1 MAGLTIACADGDPQ
15 ARRET
20 RDALVDDGHDVV
32 SCATVNEADNL
43 IGTGDIDCVV
53 TEYSLP
59 DGTGLELTE
68 LVRDRSPDTPC
79 VLFTDATPDR
89 IDSARHGDVVVEYLP
104 RDMPDARESLCRLV
118 ENVVAQRTQ
127 VGYPLPPDED
137 ERLAALAQY
146 DRPGMDA
153 TETFDRLTE
162 LARAHFGVDVAFV
175 GVIDAHEE
183 RFLACAGEDWE
194 TLTRED
200 SMCTHTILEDDML
213 VVEDVDT
220 DPRFADNERLAELD
234 ITAYAGV
241 PLRTPRGATIGA
253 FCLTHSETRSFSEA
267 ELADLRRFADEAME
281 QLELRRRL
289 DEANASPTGSDGDDT
304 FLSSSGEPGRDGPP
318 DPDTAPRT
326 GPEAGTGPAVGQQDD
341 SGGEEP

>member
-1 MAGLTIACADGDPQ
+1 MVGLTIACVDGDPE
-15 ARRET
+15 ARRGT
-20 RDALVDDGHDVV
+20 RDALVGGGHDVV
-32 SCATVNEADNL
+32 SCGTVAEAADL
-43 IGTGDIDCVV
+43 VGTGDVDCVV

-59 DGTGLELTE
+59 DGTGLDLTGLIRE
-68 LVRDRSPDTPC
+68 RSPDTPC

-89 IDSARHGDVVVEYLP
+89 IDSARHDDVVVEYLP
-104 RDMPDARESLCRLV
+104 RDTPNARESLGRLV

-146 DRPGMDA
+146 DRPGLDA
-153 TETFDRLTE
+153 AETFDRLTT
-162 LARAHFGVDVAFV
+162 LARARFGVDVAFV
-175 GVIDAHEE
+175 GVVDAHEE

-200 SMCTHTILEDDML
+200 SMCTHTILETDVM
-213 VVEDVDT
+213 VVEDVHA
-220 DPRFADNERLAELD
+220 DPRFADNERLEELD
-234 ITAYAGV
+234 IEAYAGV

-253 FCLTHSETRSFSEA
+253 FCLTHGEPRPFSES

-289 DEANASPTGSDGDDT
+289 DETGEEGDPTTSPSPGTDT
-304 FLSSSGEPGRDGPP
+304 DRPAEPEP
-318 DPDTAPRT
+318 DPETESAT
-326 GPEAGTGPAVGQQDD
+326 GPRDD
-341 SGGEEP
+341 HGGEQP